1 MFYRETKELE
11 RCSHSGNEC
20 VGGQKKREYK
30 HGDLRLKEVVE
41 LKIQKK
47 LGSILK
53 KRAIYGSSRSIRA
66 RT

>member
-1 MFYRETKELE
+1 MCLYGCLCVFYRETKELE

-41 LKIQKK
+41 LDI
-47 LGSILK
+47 
-53 KRAIYGSSRSIRA
+53 
-66 RT
+66 